1 MVKKNLVR
9 YSDVSYSDP
18 HCTTL
23 FDVQCESKNRS
34 HLKQDFEIVI
44 YGCQLPVNVDVDKQ
58 VLKVVDGESVQVGVG
73 LVHLNRV
80 QVLVRRNVFGQ
91 LKFLILTFCQQILQD
106 SQLKYKIPN
115 IEIQW
120 GSGIWI
126 TNIWMVNF

>member
-1 MVKKNLVR
+1 M
-9 YSDVSYSDP
+9 
-18 HCTTL
+18 
-23 FDVQCESKNRS
+23 
-34 HLKQDFEIVI
+34 I
-44 YGCQLPVNVDVDKQ
+44 YGCQLPVNVDVDKK
-58 VLKVVDGESVQVGVG
+58 VLKVVDSESVEVGVG

-120 GSGIWI
+120 GSGI
-126 TNIWMVNF
+126 